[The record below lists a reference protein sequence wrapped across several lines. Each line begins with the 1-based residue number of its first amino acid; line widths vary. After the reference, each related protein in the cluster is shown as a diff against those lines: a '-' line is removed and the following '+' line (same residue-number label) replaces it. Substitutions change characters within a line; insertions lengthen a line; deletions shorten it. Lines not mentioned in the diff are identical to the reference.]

1 MTKNILV
8 VVFCVIALMLTQCKD
23 SVNSQITGSEASSV
37 IATKDVQSA
46 SNTVTFKGKIVGSG
60 GLKAYLDK
68 MKMDA
73 VEPLMNIQ
81 LAGDGS
87 IDFQSAD
94 ITPGMYRLRIGTKNV
109 LFILDGTEKVV
120 VIDANLATVQQF
132 NYSVQGSENTS
143 EYIRIVKQFIK
154 NQPSEED
161 IANYIDT
168 TSYPLVGLSIATD
181 VLNPKRFQFV
191 YLTPERI
198 IEIHSG
204 ANKKV
209 ASVYPNS
216 DLIAT
221 HQQFI
226 NEAKILIGQQMIRVG
241 AVPPNISM
249 TSPQGKNYSLADLKG
264 QVVLLDFWASWC
276 RPCRMNNPEL
286 VRIYNKYKKQGFTVY
301 SVSLD
306 RNAQSWEQAILKDGL
321 AWEYHVSDLK
331 YWQSAPAK
339 MYGITSIPRT
349 FLLDK
354 DGKIVAINPQ
364 GAQLEQAVQ
373 QLING

>member
-1 MTKNILV
+1 MTKNILAV
-8 VVFCVIALMLTQCKD
+8 IFCVMALIFMQCKNK
-23 SVNSQITGSEASSV
+23 VNSQITGTEVSSDATSEEVSEAG
-37 IATKDVQSA
+37 
-46 SNTVTFKGKIVGSG
+46 NTVTFKGKIVGSG

-73 VEPLMNIQ
+73 TEPLMNTQI
-81 LAGDGS
+81 AGDGS
-87 IDFQSAD
+87 IDFQSED

-109 LFILDGTEKVV
+109 LFILDGTEKEVV
-120 VIDANLATVQQF
+120 VNANLATVQQF
-132 NYSVQGSENTS
+132 EYAVKGSKNTS
-143 EYIRIVKQFIK
+143 EYIRIVKEFIK
-154 NQPSEED
+154 QQPSEED

-181 VLNPKRFQFV
+181 VLNPKRFQFA

-209 ASVYPNS
+209 AAVYPNS
-216 DLIAT
+216 DLIAI

-226 NEAKILIGQQMIRVG
+226 NEVKISLGQQMIRVG
-241 AVPPNISM
+241 AIPPNIAM
-249 TSPQGKNYSLADLKG
+249 TSPQGKTYSLADLKG

-276 RPCRMNNPEL
+276 RPCRFNNPEL
-286 VRIYNKYKKQGFTVY
+286 VSIYKKYKDQGFTVY

-321 AWEYHVSDLK
+321 EWEYHVSDLK
-331 YWQSAPAK
+331 YWQSEPAK
-339 MYGITSIPRT
+339 MYGVNSIPRT

-354 DGKIVAINPQ
+354 DGRIAAINPQ
-364 GAQLEQAVQ
+364 GPQLEQAVK

>member
-1 MTKNILV
+1 MTKNILAV
-8 VVFCVIALMLTQCKD
+8 IFCVMALIFMQCKNK
-23 SVNSQITGSEASSV
+23 VNSQITGTEVSSDATSEEVSEAG
-37 IATKDVQSA
+37 
-46 SNTVTFKGKIVGSG
+46 NTVTFKGKIVGSG

-73 VEPLMNIQ
+73 TEPLMNTQI
-81 LAGDGS
+81 AGDGS
-87 IDFQSAD
+87 IDFQSED

-109 LFILDGTEKVV
+109 LFILDGTENE
-120 VIDANLATVQQF
+120 VIVDANLATVQQF
-132 NYSVQGSENTS
+132 EYTVQGSKNTS
-143 EYIRIVKQFIK
+143 EYVRIVKQFIK
-154 NQPSEED
+154 EQPSEED

-168 TSYPLVGLSIATD
+168 TSYALVGLSIATD
-181 VLNPKRFQFV
+181 VLNPKRFQFA

-209 ASVYPNS
+209 AAVYPNS
-216 DLIAT
+216 DLIAI

-226 NEAKILIGQQMIRVG
+226 NEVKISLGQQMIRVG
-241 AVPPNISM
+241 AIPPNIAM
-249 TSPQGKNYSLADLKG
+249 TSPQGKTYSLADLKG

-276 RPCRMNNPEL
+276 RPCRFNNPEL
-286 VRIYNKYKKQGFTVY
+286 VSIYKKYKDQGFTVY

-321 AWEYHVSDLK
+321 EWEYHVSDLK
-331 YWQSAPAK
+331 YWQSEPAK
-339 MYGITSIPRT
+339 MYGVNSIPRT

-354 DGKIVAINPQ
+354 DGRIAAINPQ
-364 GAQLEQAVQ
+364 GPQLEQAVK

>member
-1 MTKNILV
+1 MTKNILAV
-8 VVFCVIALMLTQCKD
+8 IFCVMALIFMQCKNK
-23 SVNSQITGSEASSV
+23 VNSQITGTEVSSDATSEEVSEAG
-37 IATKDVQSA
+37 
-46 SNTVTFKGKIVGSG
+46 NTVTFKGKIVGSG

-73 VEPLMNIQ
+73 TEPLMNTQI
-81 LAGDGS
+81 AGDGS
-87 IDFQSAD
+87 IDFQSED

-109 LFILDGTEKVV
+109 LFILDGTENE
-120 VIDANLATVQQF
+120 VIVDANLATVQQF
-132 NYSVQGSENTS
+132 EYTVQGSKNTS
-143 EYIRIVKQFIK
+143 EYVRIVKQFIK
-154 NQPSEED
+154 EQPSEED

-168 TSYPLVGLSIATD
+168 TSYALVGLSIATD
-181 VLNPKRFQFV
+181 VLNPKRFQFA

-209 ASVYPNS
+209 AAVYPNS
-216 DLIAT
+216 DLIAI

-226 NEAKILIGQQMIRVG
+226 NEIKISLGQQMIRVG
-241 AVPPNISM
+241 AIPPNIAM
-249 TSPQGKNYSLADLKG
+249 TSPQGKTYSLADLKG

-276 RPCRMNNPEL
+276 RPCRFNNPEL
-286 VRIYNKYKKQGFTVY
+286 VSIYKKYKDQGFTVY

-321 AWEYHVSDLK
+321 EWEYHVSDLK
-331 YWQSAPAK
+331 YWQSEPAK
-339 MYGITSIPRT
+339 MYGVNSIPRT

-354 DGKIVAINPQ
+354 DGRIAAINPQ
-364 GAQLEQAVQ
+364 GPQLEQAVK